1 MLKATLVNVVFI
13 NHKYVYKYGH
23 KYVERYSPDVLC
35 FDEC

>member
-1 MLKATLVNVVFI
+1 MFKATLVNGVFI
-13 NHKYVYKYGH
+13 NHKYVH